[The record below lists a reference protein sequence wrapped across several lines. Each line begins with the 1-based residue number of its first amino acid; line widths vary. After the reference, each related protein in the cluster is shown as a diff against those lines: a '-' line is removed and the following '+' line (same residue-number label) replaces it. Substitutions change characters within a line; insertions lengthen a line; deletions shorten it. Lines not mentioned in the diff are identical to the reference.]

1 MAMKN
6 AYLLIGASLAA
17 ILIAFTWW
25 TLYRD
30 IPVDPVEIDYT
41 DEAYVWKAVIGS
53 GRGDFLVRG
62 AKIDTIKHDIEK
74 LIFALNGSGKDP
86 ARFHTPDEGEPLSPP
101 KLKLLDQQKGVVTVA
116 VINGEYLTQRMG
128 TTGAHAFMATV
139 TFTLT
144 EHEEVE
150 AVNFVFQEGD
160 HAIPGI
166 YRRDMFRKYWKV
178 KMDDTVKSPISAL
191 RVISQNFTYG

>member
-1 MAMKN
+1 MAMAAKN
-6 AYLLIGASLAA
+6 AYAMIGISVAA

-25 TLYRD
+25 TVYRD
-30 IPVDPVEIDYT
+30 TPDTPVEIDYT
-41 DEAYVWKAVIGS
+41 DEAYAWKAVIGS

-62 AKIDTIKHDIEK
+62 TKIDLIKQDIEK
-74 LIFALNGSGKDP
+74 LIFAVNRSGKDP
-86 ARFHTPDEGEPLSPP
+86 AHFQSPAEGGPLAPP
-101 KLKLLDQQKGVVTVA
+101 KLKFLDLQEGVVTVA

-128 TTGAHAFMATV
+128 TTGAHAFMAKA

-144 EHEEVE
+144 EHEDVD
-150 AVNFVFQEGD
+150 AVNFVFREGD

-178 KMDDTVKSPISAL
+178 KIDGTSPGA
-191 RVISQNFTYG
+191 RFFP

>member
-1 MAMKN
+1 MKN
-6 AYLLIGASLAA
+6 AYALIGMSLVA

-25 TLYRD
+25 TFYRD

-41 DEAYVWKAVIGS
+41 DEAYAWKAVIGS

-62 AKIDTIKHDIEK
+62 EKIDEINHDIQK
-74 LIFALNGSGKDP
+74 LIFAVNRSGKKP
-86 ARFHTPDEGEPLSPP
+86 ERFQPPDDEEPLSLP
-101 KLKLLDQQKGVVTVA
+101 KLKFLDQQGGIVTVA

-128 TTGAHAFMATV
+128 TTGAHAFMATA

-144 EHEEVE
+144 EHEDID

-178 KMDDTVKSPISAL
+178 KINGAVKSPISAL